1 MKNNTSNI
9 IAGYAWDCTVGAGSD
24 REPRAQDIA
33 RLAKILGRELSDL
46 TTEEVKLF
54 RAKWSECLQSMAQ
67 P

>member
-24 REPRAQDIA
+24 REPRAQDVA
-33 RLAKILGRELSDL
+33 QLTKLLGREL
-46 TTEEVKLF
+46 TAGEVKLF
-54 RAKWSECLQSMAQ
+54 HSKWSECLQSMAQ